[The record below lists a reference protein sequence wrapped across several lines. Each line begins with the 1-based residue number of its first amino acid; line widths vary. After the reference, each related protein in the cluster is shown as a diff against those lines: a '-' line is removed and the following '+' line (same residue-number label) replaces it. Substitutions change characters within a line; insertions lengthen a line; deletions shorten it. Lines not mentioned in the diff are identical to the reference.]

1 MIPKE
6 LEGCESIILGEF
18 AKLRKEIVDFDMC
31 LSLSLSL
38 SLCPHGTTQLPLEGF
53 SGSFDT

>member
-18 AKLRKEIVDFDMC
+18 AKLRKEIVDFDMS

-38 SLCPHGTTQLPLEGF
+38 SLSTWYNSATAGRIFGKF
-53 SGSFDT
+53 